1 MQRRIRQGGRSPQ
14 TGRGLSSMSHPP
26 YHRRASLHAPPPA
39 PGFRFAPLG
48 HGEEETCAS
57 AALSEAGACPLARAG
72 QARSRPPQANATTS
86 TILSHTITLSS
97 QHRASQLYP
106 PTRAP
111 VRNAPLLTPLCS
123 APRRPLPEPTCPSRG
138 QVGSLC
144 VSRPYAE
151 LPRFVLS
158 GCCVGPPYGRGTAC
172 GAHILCRGCR
182 GAGLAQNPGLS
193 AKSLHGRL
201 LKLPISPPPLPIN
214 TQPSSVCGC
223 GVVRSGC

>member
-1 MQRRIRQGGRSPQ
+1 MMHTAKGVAPPDWAWPLIDVTPA
-14 TGRGLSSMSHPP
+14 LSSS
-26 YHRRASLHAPPPA
+26 RFSAAPLPA
-39 PGFRFAPLG
+39 PGARVAPLG

-158 GCCVGPPYGRGTAC
+158 GCSVGPPYGRGTAC
-172 GAHILCRGCR
+172 GATYSVEGVGGQGWPKTRVCQRNPYMDGC
-182 GAGLAQNPGLS
+182 LS
-193 AKSLHGRL
+193 YRSTCTRSDRL
-201 LKLPISPPPLPIN
+201 V
-214 TQPSSVCGC
+214 SV
-223 GVVRSGC
+223 RRFLS